1 MLISGRVYINTPKND
16 LALPCNVIPYIYNIY
31 IYIYIYAYTMAV
43 KPGASFFSSFMSQAG
58 QKSTAE
64 SVENC
69 KTSVEPF
76 SPTFGPKRFGPENM
90 HQLCRVYILLGG
102 GYIYILSKCSWDE
115 AKCL

>member
-1 MLISGRVYINTPKND
+1 
-16 LALPCNVIPYIYNIY
+16 
-31 IYIYIYAYTMAV
+31 MAV

-102 GYIYILSKCSWDE
+102 GYIYIYYPSVLGMKLSVCSYV
-115 AKCL
+115 AQCSRSSRSLYG